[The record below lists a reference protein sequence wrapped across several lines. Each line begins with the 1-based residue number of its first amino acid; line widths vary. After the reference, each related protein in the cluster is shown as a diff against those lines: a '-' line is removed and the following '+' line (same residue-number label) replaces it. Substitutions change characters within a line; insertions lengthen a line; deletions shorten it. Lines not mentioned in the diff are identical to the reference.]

1 MPLQTFYQTV
11 AQLCFTLLGLWW
23 LVLQTKYR
31 EWIGDRTQRRTI
43 TNISLYFLLPGTM
56 SLMALLATQTPL
68 LWQVSFFVASGL
80 GAFESAGAFVGRA
93 HEPAMSRLARTMRLV
108 GLLLY
113 LLVALVAVIAFIP
126 GAAHAI
132 GLVPLTTAGFLVTL
146 IVVLGVILAWAY
158 FIQVPEESKG

>member
-31 EWIGDRTQRRTI
+31 EWIGDKAQRRII
-43 TNISLYFLLPGTM
+43 TNISLYFLVPGSM
-56 SLMALLATQTPL
+56 SLMALLSTQTPR
-68 LWQVSFFVASGL
+68 LWQVTFFAASGL
-80 GAFESAGAFVGRA
+80 GTFETGGALVTHARA
-93 HEPAMSRLARTMRLV
+93 ASMSRFARTMRV
-108 GLLLY
+108 AGLLLY
-113 LLVALVAVIAFIP
+113 LLVAVVAVIAFIP

-146 IVVLGVILAWAY
+146 IVVLGVILAWEY
-158 FIQVPEESKG
+158 FIQVPDEGKG